1 MLAQLPNN
9 GVGFEEPSLMNGDNA
24 DNGEHAEL
32 TMLTTEDNENLSN
45 ATQELCVERASEPV
59 QDAVDHARNITEKR
73 LLRPVTGGSTKTK
86 KWPFYSLRRPVG
98 PLIWSCI

>member
-9 GVGFEEPSLMNGDNA
+9 GVGFEQPSLMNGDNA

-32 TMLTTEDNENLSN
+32 TMLTTEDNESLSN

-59 QDAVDHARNITEKR
+59 QDATEHAGNTTEKR
-73 LLRPVTGGSTKTK
+73 LLRPVTVRNDGKNHGRPRGGAGHLNENVVS
-86 KWPFYSLRRPVG
+86 
-98 PLIWSCI
+98 

>member
-1 MLAQLPNN
+1 VLAPLPNN

-32 TMLTTEDNENLSN
+32 TMLTTEDNESLSN

-59 QDAVDHARNITEKR
+59 QDAAEHAGNTTEK
-73 LLRPVTGGSTKTK
+73 
-86 KWPFYSLRRPVG
+86 SLR
-98 PLIWSCI
+98 CEET